1 MKHFLMIFLT
11 IFSLNLIAHE
21 GHNQTPGSV
30 KSKHGGVVSLGK
42 QLNLEVLVNGT
53 NVTLFPLSHDSVD
66 LKASEVKIT
75 AVAKP
80 RKGNSYPVEFKALP
94 IGLSSEIDLKG
105 MNRVE
110 LEITILHAGKNDK
123 FKVQV
128 EQ

>member
-1 MKHFLMIFLT
+1 MKNLLLLIATLL
-11 IFSLNLIAHE
+11 SLSIWAHE

-53 NVTLFPLSHDSVD
+53 NVTLYPLTHESND
-66 LKASEVKIT
+66 LKAADIKID
-75 AVAKP
+75 AIAKP
-80 RKGNSYPVEFKALP
+80 RKGNTYPVIFKAEKL
-94 IGLSSEIDLKG
+94 GFSTDVDLKG
-105 MNRVE
+105 LNRVE
-110 LEITILHAGKNDK
+110 LEINIELAGKKDK